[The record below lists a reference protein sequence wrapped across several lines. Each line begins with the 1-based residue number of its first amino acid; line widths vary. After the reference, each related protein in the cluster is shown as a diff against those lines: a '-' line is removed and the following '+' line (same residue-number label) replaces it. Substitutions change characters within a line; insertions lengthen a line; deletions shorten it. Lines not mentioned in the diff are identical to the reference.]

1 MLLYMKFLPLLG
13 TAIFVS
19 LAGAQEP
26 LESKSPTPMDSGV
39 LASNGSDVSPR
50 DDLSYRIGP
59 GDVLEVRVFGRPQL
73 SRDNVRVSEGGTI
86 LMPLIGEVKAA
97 CRTEPELADAIRHLY
112 TEYQKDPQVDVFI
125 KDYHSQTV
133 AVIGAVKSPGRFQL
147 RRNMRVLEMLSFVGG
162 PDPSA
167 GRTVQVI
174 RNPLLSHRCDPGSS
188 NPGADESEDIVESFE
203 LAEVMRG
210 IPEANPYV
218 RPGDIIT
225 ILIADQVYVVGNV
238 LRPSAVPLTEPLTV
252 SRAIAMVGGTLA
264 DTKSDRVRIVRQL
277 ASGAKSELRVDLK
290 AIERRNAEDILLQPN
305 DIIDVPTS
313 EGKRFIRS
321 LLGVIAPSVG
331 GLPVRVIH

>member
-1 MLLYMKFLPLLG
+1 MLRHLKFLPLIG
-13 TAIFVS
+13 TLIFAS
-19 LAGAQEP
+19 LASAQEP
-26 LESKSPTPMDSGV
+26 LESKNPSQSSSALTSD
-39 LASNGSDVSPR
+39 GSDISAR
-50 DDLSYRIGP
+50 DELSYRIGP
-59 GDVLEVRVFGRPQL
+59 GDVLEIRVFSRPQL
-73 SRDNVRVSEGGTI
+73 SRENVRVSEGGTI
-86 LMPLIGEVKAA
+86 LMPLIGEVHAA
-97 CRTEPELADAIRHLY
+97 CRTEPELAGIIRQLY

-174 RNPLLSHRCDPGSS
+174 RNPLLSQRCAVESS
-188 NPGADESEDIVESFE
+188 NGTAESEDIVESFD
-203 LAEVMRG
+203 LAKVMRG

-225 ILIADQVYVVGNV
+225 ILIADQIYVVGNV

-277 ASGAKSELRVDLK
+277 AGGAKSEMMVDLK
-290 AIERRNAEDILLQPN
+290 AIERRNAEDILLQAN